1 MEMTANEPR
10 VFIHPDGR
18 MNRKNAGLY
27 LGCSPKTLADWA
39 TKGSGP
45 PYVFVGGR
53 AFYFRD
59 ALDTWIKAQGA
70 SPSSSRPRLVHK
82 G

>member
-1 MEMTANEPR
+1 MLISTEEPR
-10 VFIHPDGR
+10 IFMHPDGR
-18 MNRKNAGLY
+18 MNRKNAALY
-27 LGCSPKTLADWA
+27 LGCAPKTLADWA

-59 ALDTWIKAQGA
+59 ALDAWIKAQGA
-70 SPSSSRPRLVHK
+70 SPSSTRPALVQK